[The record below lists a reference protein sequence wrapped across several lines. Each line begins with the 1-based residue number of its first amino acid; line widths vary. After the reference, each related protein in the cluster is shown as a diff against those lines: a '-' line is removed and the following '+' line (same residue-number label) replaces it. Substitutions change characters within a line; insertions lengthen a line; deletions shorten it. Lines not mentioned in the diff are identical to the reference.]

1 MKTRLTIDITQFE
14 DGTMIMTPKIKGD
27 LTVEM
32 VLILVVS
39 LLKSLNMNWFKIIWE
54 LIKKLGVHYE
64 DLD

>member
-1 MKTRLTIDITQFE
+1 MKTRLTIDITKFD
-14 DGTMIMTPKIKGD
+14 DGTMTIIPTIKGD

-32 VLILVVS
+32 VLIIVAS